1 MDNLT
6 LLPDPLD
13 PRRQAM
19 YWYWQGHSVAGI
31 AQRLGIKSA
40 TLHSWKR
47 RDKWDQYGALE
58 KMQLTTAARYCQLV
72 ALEAKSG
79 RDFKELDAL
88 GRQAERQARIGKYHQ
103 SGNEA
108 DLNPNRSHLNRGK
121 RPPPVKNGFSDEQI
135 SQLESVFQASLFA
148 YQRRWY
154 QAGLDDRFRI
164 RNLLK
169 SRQIGATFYFA
180 REALLDALRTGRNQ
194 MFISASKAQA
204 HQFKHYIVDFAATVG
219 VELRGDPISLPN
231 GAELH
236 FLGTNTNTAQGRS
249 GNLYVD
255 EYFWIPGFQ
264 KLRRA
269 ASGMASQKQYRQTYF
284 STPSSVNH
292 EAYPFWR
299 GTLFHHGRA
308 KQQRLEVDVS
318 YPHLAAG
325 VLCADGQY
333 KQIVT
338 LEDALAGGCDRFDIT
353 QLRRE
358 NSEDDFANLYRC
370 QFIDDA
376 QSVFPM
382 KEMQRCMVD
391 SGEQWPDVKLLAT
404 RPYGYQSVWIG
415 YDPAS
420 TGDASGCA
428 VIAPPTV
435 AGGKFRVLERFQW
448 HGMDFAQQARQI
460 QTLTERY
467 QVSYIGI
474 DDTGLGRSVTQ
485 LVRQFFPAVQAIHYT
500 VEMKTDLI
508 YKAKDVITSGRLE
521 FDASQIDIAKAFM
534 SIRKTLTP
542 RSQRA
547 TYVTHRAEGTSHGDV
562 AWAIMHAL
570 FNEPLAGITAN
581 NRSFMEIF

>member
-1 MDNLT
+1 MDNITLT
-6 LLPDPLD
+6 RELD

-19 YWYWQGHSVAGI
+19 YLYWQGLQVARI
-31 AQRLGIKSA
+31 AEILGIKA
-40 TLHSWKR
+40 TTLHSWKR
-47 RDKWDQYGALE
+47 RDQWDQYGVLE
-58 KMQLTTAARYCQLV
+58 KMQLTTATRYCQLV
-72 ALEAKSG
+72 AIEAKSG

-88 GRQAERQARIGKYHQ
+88 GRQAERHARIGKYNNG
-103 SGNEA
+103 GNEA
-108 DLNPNRSHLNRGK
+108 DLDPNRAALPRGK
-121 RPPPVKNGFSDEQI
+121 RKVSVKNVFSDEQI
-135 SQLESVFQASLFA
+135 SQLATLFQASLFA
-148 YQRRWY
+148 YQRAWY
-154 QAGLDDRFRI
+154 QAGLDDRFRL

-180 REALLDALRTGRNQ
+180 REALLDALTTARNQ

-204 HQFKHYIVDFAATVG
+204 HQFKHYIVDFAAEVG
-219 VELRGDPISLPN
+219 VELRGDPICLPN

-249 GNLYVD
+249 GCLYVD
-255 EYFWIPGFQ
+255 EYFWIPGFK

-269 ASGMASQKQYRQTYF
+269 ASGMASQKRYRQTYF

-292 EAYPFWR
+292 EAYPFWN
-299 GTLFHHGRA
+299 GTLFNQGRE
-308 KQQRLEVDVS
+308 KNQRIEVDTS

-325 VLCADGQY
+325 ALCADGQY

-338 LEDALAGGCDRFDIT
+338 LEDALAGGCDRFDIA

-358 NSEDDFANLYRC
+358 NSDDDFDNLFMC

-391 SGEQWPDVKLLAT
+391 SWEQWPDVKLLAT
-404 RPYGYQSVWIG
+404 RPYGYQPVWIG

-428 VIAPPTV
+428 VMAPPKV

-448 HGMDFAQQARQI
+448 HGMDFSEQARHI

-467 QVSYIGI
+467 NVSYIGI

-521 FDASQIDIAKAFM
+521 FDAGAMDIAKAFM
-534 SIRKTLTP
+534 SIRKTL
-542 RSQRA
+542 SASGQRA
-547 TYVTHRAEGTSHGDV
+547 TYVTNRAEGTSHGDV

-570 FNEPLAGITAN
+570 FNEPLAGITVN
-581 NRSFMEIF
+581 NSSFMEPF